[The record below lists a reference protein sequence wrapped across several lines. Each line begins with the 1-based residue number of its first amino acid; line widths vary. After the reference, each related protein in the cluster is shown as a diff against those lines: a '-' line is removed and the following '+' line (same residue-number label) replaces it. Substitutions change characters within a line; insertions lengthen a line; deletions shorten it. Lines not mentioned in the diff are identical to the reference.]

1 MREGG
6 GGGSE
11 GGREGKEEERRGR
24 NQQKGREEAGEEEGW
39 RWEKRKEKG
48 VKNVKLVNTHIL
60 TKAVL
65 MASTNLSSGSSRSD
79 WAWEGVVDHI
89 RELRLSDS
97 YTERRG
103 GGRRKGK
110 ERGEGGKRGR
120 GEEREERDGRKG
132 ERRREKERNKFH
144 KSSFLSI

>member
-1 MREGG
+1 
-6 GGGSE
+6 
-11 GGREGKEEERRGR
+11 
-24 NQQKGREEAGEEEGW
+24 
-39 RWEKRKEKG
+39 
-48 VKNVKLVNTHIL
+48 
-60 TKAVL
+60 

-103 GGRRKGK
+103 GGREEK
-110 ERGEGGKRGR
+110 GEGER